1 MSDVNANIKV
11 NVDTTTALRQLE
23 ALQAK
28 VTSMGRSAQGTSMF
42 DAKSVGKEIPKL
54 EAQFSGLQRSI
65 DRNMLSMRESFK
77 MGIHELKQFGTRIE
91 STTAKAGKSLGLA
104 EARARKFSDA
114 LKVIRKNG
122 IQLDD
127 ASLKQFTQ
135 QASVTNQ
142 RLQIMNKTL
151 NQAATGL
158 INWGKNVQW
167 AGRQLMVGLTLPLTI
182 FGATAAAVFKDLDR
196 EIVNFKRVYGDLGT
210 SAEETDRITDSVKEL
225 SVELTKYGQSVQ
237 QTLELSGDIAATGAT
252 GDELIS
258 RTIAT
263 TKLATLGMIDQ
274 RQAMDATIS
283 MQSAF
288 AMSNQELAESVDF
301 LNAVENQTVLSLEDV
316 TAAIPRAATVVR
328 GLGGDIKDMA
338 VLLTAMRE
346 GGVQA
351 VDGANALKS
360 GLARLI
366 TPTKNASEAAAQ
378 YGINLNKMIEDNR
391 GDLMGLLDDFGNAI
405 STLDDFGKQEVLS
418 KVFGKYQFARFSALF
433 NSLADDASQAQR
445 ALDLLGYSAEDL
457 AALSEKELG
466 AVSQSIGVQFTASI
480 ERFKAALAPVGEQIL
495 KIITPVINFATSL
508 LEGFNKLPDFTKY
521 LVVFG
526 AAIAALIGPF
536 VMFIGLMGNFA
547 GNIAKGLGQVV
558 KFFQVIK
565 GGGDATKYLTE
576 AQQDL
581 MIEEKL
587 LAPVMDRT
595 SNAARGQAAAYAQAA
610 DMADRLARSQRN
622 LRASTGVPQVGGP
635 LPMKFA
641 SGGRVP
647 GSGNTDKVPAL
658 LTPGEFVI
666 NKGAAAGNGQ
676 FLKALNNGSVQ
687 KLAKGSQDFV
697 GGYEDRVS
705 GVTSG
710 SHTSR
715 VMNQMATVFK
725 QAIIEAFIDGGEQ
738 GAEQMAQ
745 KLDAAMEQVIA
756 KAEAS
761 GEELRTKDI
770 SNRSNM
776 DSLASQ
782 VGMRGTTERL
792 HLAHDRGGLFERGV
806 LPGAVEGSRG
816 ALIDTSAMQ
825 SIVSQIEKTGGTMA
839 RSAEQR
845 LTAMSE
851 FNALLQTINNTLGLT
866 DTQFGIFGEALSNS
880 VLNLP
885 ADVNRLAASGNI
897 TGNQALQTIQ
907 DEGVGWRSGT
917 STLRQQLYD
926 AEPADMTEDERAEYR
941 AAVDQY
947 AEDYWN
953 GMIEQL
959 RAAGDSIITDPIMD
973 DMAAV
978 ARSDA
983 ESKIVAHADHIKQAH
998 DMLGQQVAEIDGSLQ
1013 YFDAATGKWLNQK
1026 EAMAKYIQDVA
1037 KQLGMSDLVEAE
1049 GITKLDDFALLLEGE
1064 IDRINKEGGVVS
1076 KELQTTYDQLKRVSL
1091 QGKGGVISV
1100 DQLSSSV
1107 KALDSSERK
1116 PQTANNYSTYAEGT
1130 LGPAVDAKFKEMK
1143 IKSSKAAREAA
1154 MDFIRVYQQVIEQG
1168 FTFDDEAMVAL
1179 SQMVGLTGEIGEDA
1193 ARSFLQNFD
1202 KGIGR
1207 ASPSAEMHERGVDI
1221 NRGLA
1226 QGMEASRA
1234 LAVGEAAETADAIKA
1249 EIMSATAVNP
1259 TGTGYPMPVVGG
1271 MPGIYMGSA
1280 GSGAEAVKD
1289 ATDNLDDFSDTTKK
1303 SNKMQKN
1310 SLQTLTRFS
1319 YAITGLTTMTAL
1331 LPNKFQELAQKL
1343 VSATF
1348 AFTGVI
1354 QMLDVLDD
1362 GNPLKKAIN
1371 KLASDMFTGAGKVK
1385 DSVKTGFMVPLDGT
1399 KKALTSFK
1407 NKLGP
1412 IGRMFDAIVDILKK
1426 LTRGK
1431 GLLALVSLA
1440 IAATAGVAGMKKF
1453 NDALGDLAK
1462 AAQITSDQMEDLAGQ
1477 LGFSVKQ
1484 IGRLNG
1490 VGGTSQEEVDLN
1502 VKAKEAAAT
1511 DTDRVK
1517 KVAGATDQQAAAILK
1532 SLYVDMVAQGAPQD
1546 VAEAF
1551 VEAIGEKAGKAGV
1564 FVPFNI
1570 EFNDDGNIENFDE
1583 VLKNSLVPSMEL
1595 FQEQLNDLDAEG
1607 GVFGQ
1612 EGVERLGLINGL
1624 VQELPDGMSSMIPG
1638 LDAVKEKFTDTTKE
1652 GKLLAATLGNL
1663 YNLASSEFG
1672 TTGNTEE
1679 FRARLAAIRAEL
1691 DKMEEPQA
1699 LWAVQ
1704 EQLRQL
1710 YPQVDEAIGG
1720 IANLEHAIVLSEAA
1734 AAGYNVSGMIA
1745 RLDELGW
1752 KAEETA
1758 SKIAQLQSLM
1768 AQLGVARAGVTEA
1781 EQNLAKAQAAQT
1793 ELLKK
1798 QKKYEDW
1805 KKNNKKGG
1813 GGGGSKDPFADRE
1826 NQLRDALAEIELE
1839 DIKID
1844 EGATDRFVKDLEE
1857 RLKADPIEMPLDID
1871 GEPIDINNVA
1881 DAQYAIEQMGEEIE
1895 ELEKKMK
1902 PFEDQIAGIE
1912 DEIEPAQVRVNEIN
1926 ADIADQKDLI
1936 EDVKDEYAALI
1947 DPLQDQK
1954 DALNDIVD
1962 SLEDQRDAAAEPFE
1976 ERIKLLEDTLKME
1989 QYAIDKQNDAY
2000 DDQIDSLNDQ
2010 KDSIDD
2016 RIEAL
2021 NKVAKINDYIAKQQ
2035 KNQLSLADAL
2045 SSGDIGAA
2053 AEAQAQAQQDAAEMA
2068 SDLQRDRLD
2077 DSKDALDDEID
2088 IIEEQKELLQERIDA
2103 IEEEIKDQ
2111 EHLLWLT
2118 TKTFDEQIDAQE
2130 KLIKGVDKQ
2139 IEAYEK
2145 ARDAAIEPYQKIIDD
2160 YGPELR
2166 NLQNFIRDKEAE
2178 IDKIRRD
2185 NIEPLQEAIDLR
2197 KEDQEALEDIIDD
2210 SESYTNRLKEQ
2221 NQQKREQIA
2230 LDQRRLAAEKELA
2243 NLSSG
2248 GGGGGG
2254 GSAPEMISQEDL
2266 DAAAA
2271 AVAEAEEMLKNAQQQ
2286 VDTLESDIKELIG
2299 TIQDAVSWWESMMD
2313 KIATFFESVATG
2325 IAMIEGFFVRF
2336 GKTVAAIFMAIFG
2349 DQIRGM
2355 IDGLKAKVLEW
2366 VNSITAAWNTLK
2378 EWVAT
2383 VLEYIKIEFPAVFAI
2398 IEAGIIALAA
2408 VWDVVKTAFQTAMNA
2423 MKDIWKLWWSWA
2435 GVNGIDK
2442 MEQDIKNFW
2451 ETKFPGIIEDAK
2463 AYLKEKFDETVG
2475 LLKEAFD
2482 SFSDD
2487 LYSMFV
2493 GKDSIWSK
2501 IEGAATKMFGNV
2513 AAAAGKALKAVIK
2526 EVVRGINAIKIEPP
2540 SWIPGNL
2547 SYSPNITLPFNKGGI
2562 VPGAGNRDTVPAML
2576 TPGEFVITKASA
2588 QSLGMPMLN
2597 ALNEGK
2603 FPVAQ
2608 EMPTARGGIM
2618 NDITNN
2624 VSNNYNNVSVNAAG
2638 VNADDVANVVMRKL
2652 ADLNRQNIGGN

>member
-1 MSDVNANIKV
+1 
-11 NVDTTTALRQLE
+11 
-23 ALQAK
+23 
-28 VTSMGRSAQGTSMF
+28 
-42 DAKSVGKEIPKL
+42 
-54 EAQFSGLQRSI
+54 
-65 DRNMLSMRESFK
+65 
-77 MGIHELKQFGTRIE
+77 
-91 STTAKAGKSLGLA
+91 
-104 EARARKFSDA
+104 
-114 LKVIRKNG
+114 
-122 IQLDD
+122 
-127 ASLKQFTQ
+127 
-135 QASVTNQ
+135 
-142 RLQIMNKTL
+142 
-151 NQAATGL
+151 
-158 INWGKNVQW
+158 
-167 AGRQLMVGLTLPLTI
+167 
-182 FGATAAAVFKDLDR
+182 
-196 EIVNFKRVYGDLGT
+196 
-210 SAEETDRITDSVKEL
+210 
-225 SVELTKYGQSVQ
+225 
-237 QTLELSGDIAATGAT
+237 
-252 GDELIS
+252 
-258 RTIAT
+258 
-263 TKLATLGMIDQ
+263 
-274 RQAMDATIS
+274 
-283 MQSAF
+283 
-288 AMSNQELAESVDF
+288 
-301 LNAVENQTVLSLEDV
+301 
-316 TAAIPRAATVVR
+316 
-328 GLGGDIKDMA
+328 MA

-391 GDLMGLLDDFGNAI
+391 GDLMGLLDDFGDAI
-405 STLDDFGKQEVLS
+405 SALDDFGKQEVLS

-495 KIITPVINFATSL
+495 KIITPIVNFTTSL

-547 GNIAKGLGQVV
+547 GNIVKGFGQII
-558 KFFQVIK
+558 KFAQFLR
-565 GGGDATKYLTE
+565 GAGDATKYLTE
-576 AQQDL
+576 EQQDL
-581 MIEEKL
+581 FIKEKM
-587 LAPVMDRT
+587 LAPIMDRA
-595 SNAARGQAAAYAQAA
+595 SNAARGQAAAYQQLAAAAAQAE
-610 DMADRLARSQRN
+610 
-622 LRASTGVPQVGGP
+622 RAVAKLGVSTEGTSRVRAIPH
-635 LPMKFA
+635 MRFA
-641 SGGRVP
+641 TGGRVP
-647 GSGNTDKVPAL
+647 GSGNQDSVPAL
-658 LTPGEFVI
+658 LTPGEFVV

-676 FLKALNNGSVQ
+676 FLKALNSGTVQ
-687 KLAKGSQDFV
+687 KLNQGSQNFV
-697 GGYEDRVS
+697 GGYQDRVS

-710 SHTSR
+710 QHTNR
-715 VMNQMATVFK
+715 VMNQMAIVFK

-738 GAEQMAQ
+738 GAEKMAQ
-745 KLDAAMEQVIA
+745 KLETAMDEVIA
-756 KAEAS
+756 KAETS
-761 GEELRTKDI
+761 GEELRQKDI
-770 SNRSNM
+770 SNTSNK
-776 DSLASQ
+776 DSLASK

-806 LPGAVEGSRG
+806 LPGATSGSRG

-825 SIVSQIEKTGGTMA
+825 AIVAQVEKTGGAMA
-839 RSAEQR
+839 RSGEQR
-845 LTAMSE
+845 LTVMTE
-851 FNALLQTINNTLGLT
+851 FNGLLQQINQTLGLT

-897 TGNQALQTIQ
+897 TGNQALQKIQ
-907 DEGVGWRSGT
+907 EEGVGWRSGT

-941 AAVDQY
+941 ASVDKY

-959 RAAGDSIITDPIMD
+959 RAAGDNIITDPIMD

-983 ESKIVAHADHIKQAH
+983 ESKIIAHADHIKQAH
-998 DMLGQQVAEIDGSLQ
+998 DTLGQQVAEIDASLQ
-1013 YFDAATGKWLNQK
+1013 YFDTSTGQWLNQK

-1037 KQLGMSDLVEAE
+1037 KQLGMSDIVEAE
-1049 GITKLDDFALLLEGE
+1049 GITRLDDFALLLEGE

-1091 QGKGGVISV
+1091 EGKGGVISV

-1107 KALDSSERK
+1107 KALDASERK
-1116 PQTANNYSTYAEGT
+1116 PTTSGNYTTYAEGT
-1130 LGPAVDAKFKEMK
+1130 LGPAVDAKFKQMK

-1168 FTFDDEAMVAL
+1168 FTFDDQAMTAL
-1179 SQMVGLTGEIGEDA
+1179 AGMVGLTGEIGEDA
-1193 ARSFLQNFD
+1193 AKSFLQNFD
-1202 KGIGR
+1202 QGIGR

-1249 EIMSATAVNP
+1249 EIMSATSVNP
-1259 TGTGYPMPVVGG
+1259 TGTGYQMPGVGG

-1280 GSGAEAVKD
+1280 GNGAAAVAEA
-1289 ATDNLDDFSDTTKK
+1289 TENLDDFSDTTKK

-1331 LPNKFQELAQKL
+1331 LPNKFQDLAQKL

-1362 GNPLKKAIN
+1362 SNVLKRAIN
-1371 KLASDMFTGAGKVK
+1371 KLAENMTTGAGRVK
-1385 DSVKTGFMVPLDGT
+1385 DSVKTGFMVPLEGS
-1399 KKALTSFK
+1399 KRALTSFK

-1412 IGRMFDAIVDILKK
+1412 IGRMFDAMLDILKK

-1453 NDALGDLAK
+1453 NDSLGDLAK
-1462 AAQITSDQMEDLAGQ
+1462 AAKITSDQMNDLAGQ
-1477 LGFSVKQ
+1477 LGFSVKE

-1502 VKAKEAAAT
+1502 VKAKEAAAQ
-1511 DTDRVK
+1511 DVDRIK
-1517 KVAGATDQQAAAILK
+1517 KVSGATDQQAAAILK
-1532 SLYVDMVAQGAPQD
+1532 SLYVDMVAQGAPQE

-1551 VEAIGEKAGKAGV
+1551 VKAVGEKAGKAGL
-1564 FVPFNI
+1564 FVPFDI
-1570 EFNDDGNIENFDE
+1570 EFNEDGNIENFDD
-1583 VLKNSLVPSMEL
+1583 VLKNSLIPSMEL
-1595 FQEQLNDLDAEG
+1595 FQEQINDLEADG
-1607 GVFGQ
+1607 GLFGQ
-1612 EGVERLGLINGL
+1612 EGVERLGLISGL
-1624 VQELPDGMSSMIPG
+1624 MAELPDGMTSMIPG
-1638 LDAVKEKFTDTTKE
+1638 LDKVQDSFVKTTKE
-1652 GKLLAATLGNL
+1652 GKLLAATIGNL

-1672 TTGNTEE
+1672 TTGDTDA
-1679 FRARLAAIRAEL
+1679 FRARLAAIRTEL
-1691 DKMEEPQA
+1691 EKMEEPQA

-1710 YPQVDEAIGG
+1710 YPQVADAIGN
-1720 IANLEHAIVLSEAA
+1720 IEDLESAIVLSEAA

-1745 RLDELGW
+1745 RLNDLGW
-1752 KAEETA
+1752 AADETA
-1758 SKIAQLQSLM
+1758 AKIAQLQSLM
-1768 AQLGVARAGVTEA
+1768 GQLGVAREGVTAA
-1781 EQNLAKAQAAQT
+1781 EQELSRAQAAQT

-1805 KKNNKKGG
+1805 KKNNKKGS

-1844 EGATDRFVKDLEE
+1844 EGAKDRFINNLNEA
-1857 RLKADPIEMPLDID
+1857 LAADPIEMPLDID

-1895 ELEKKMK
+1895 ELEDKMK
-1902 PFEDQIAGIE
+1902 PFEDQIESLE
-1912 DEIEPAQVRVNEIN
+1912 DSMEPAQNRINEIN

-1936 EDVKDEYAALI
+1936 EDVNDEYAKLI

-1954 DALNDIVD
+1954 DALNDLVD
-1962 SLEDQRDAAAEPFE
+1962 ALEDQRDAAAEPFE

-1989 QYAIDKQNDAY
+1989 QYAVDKQNDAY
-2000 DDQIDSLNDQ
+2000 DDQIDSLNEQ
-2010 KDSIDD
+2010 KDVIDD

-2021 NKVAKINDYIAKQQ
+2021 NKVAKINEYIAKQQ

-2045 SSGDIGAA
+2045 TRGDVAAA
-2053 AEAQAQAQQDAAEMA
+2053 AEAQAQAQQDAAQMA
-2068 SDLQRDRLD
+2068 SDMERERLD
-2077 DSKDALDDEID
+2077 NSKDALDDEIEF
-2088 IIEEQKELLQERIDA
+2088 IEDQKDLLQDRLDA
-2103 IEEEIKDQ
+2103 LQEEIKDQ
-2111 EHLLWLT
+2111 EHLMWLT
-2118 TKTFDEQIDAQE
+2118 TKTYDDQIDAQQ

-2166 NLQNFIRDKEAE
+2166 DLQNFIRDTEAD
-2178 IDKIRRD
+2178 IDKIRRE
-2185 NIEPLQEAIDLR
+2185 NIQPLQDAIDLR
-2197 KEDQEALEDIIDD
+2197 KEDQEALEDIIED
-2210 SESYTNRLKEQ
+2210 SESYTNRLKAQ

-2254 GSAPEMISQEDL
+2254 SAPEMVSQEDL

-2271 AVAEAEEMLKNAQQQ
+2271 AVAEAEKLLKNAQDQ
-2286 VDTLESDIKELIG
+2286 VDILESDIKELIG
-2299 TIQDAVSWWESMMD
+2299 TIKDAVSWWENLMGN
-2313 KIATFFESVATG
+2313 IANFFESVAKG
-2325 IAMIEGFFVRF
+2325 ISAIEGFLVRF

-2355 IDGLKAKVLEW
+2355 IDALKAKVLEW
-2366 VNSITAAWNTLK
+2366 VNSIIAAWNTLK
-2378 EWVAT
+2378 EWVGV
-2383 VLEYIKIEFPAVFAI
+2383 VLNYIKEEFPAVFAI
-2398 IEAGIIALAA
+2398 IQAGIIALAA
-2408 VWDVVKTAFQTAMNA
+2408 VWDVVKDAFQTAMNA
-2423 MKDIWKLWWSWA
+2423 MKVIWKTWWSWA

-2463 AYLKEKFDETVG
+2463 SYLKEKFDETVG
-2475 LLKEAFD
+2475 LLKDAFD
-2482 SFSDD
+2482 GFADD
-2487 LYSMFV
+2487 LYDMFL
-2493 GKDSIWSK
+2493 GKNNIWSK
-2501 IEGAATKMFGNV
+2501 IEGVAVKSFKKI
-2513 AAAAGKALKAVIK
+2513 AAAAGEALKAIVRSVVI
-2526 EVVRGINAIKIEPP
+2526 GINKIQIKPP
-2540 SWIPGNL
+2540 DWIPGDL

-2608 EMPTARGGIM
+2608 DMPTARGGIM

-2624 VSNNYNNVSVNAAG
+2624 VSNNYNNVNVNAQGA
-2638 VNADDVANVVMRKL
+2638 NAYEVATLVLNKL
-2652 ADLNRQNIGGN
+2652 ESDKFRNIGGAG